1 MEKKKITK
9 VDIERFMD
17 SPEAKMFRKTLNE
30 ILEQAKEQLKEKMKM
45 KEIIKIRDMT
55 PEQWDNYKEKNCS
68 YNCNVCAFYGVPCA
82 LSCNRQT
89 WIYNKQFYSDKFLD
103 QKIEVETQNILNKK
117 EKEYLRAVIKPF
129 RDEIDC
135 IFKHKNDMTFKS
147 YISIKLKDKTYIHFP
162 DLKDNKMYAN
172 MELDY
177 HYTLEE
183 LDL

>member
-1 MEKKKITK
+1 MKRKIKLRDLTK
-9 VDIERFMD
+9 
-17 SPEAKMFRKTLNE
+17 
-30 ILEQAKEQLKEKMKM
+30 
-45 KEIIKIRDMT
+45 
-55 PEQWDNYKEKNCS
+55 EQWDNYINKCLSRNCS
-68 YNCNVCAFYGVPCA
+68 DCIFEPVNCRG
-82 LSCNRQT
+82 SE
-89 WIYNKQFYSDKFLD
+89 NKKSWFNNKDYYSDKFLN
-103 QKIEVETQNILNKK
+103 QEVEIEVPDILTNE
-117 EKEYLRAVIKPF
+117 EKEYLSNVIKPF

-162 DLKDNKMYAN
+162 DLKDNKMYAK